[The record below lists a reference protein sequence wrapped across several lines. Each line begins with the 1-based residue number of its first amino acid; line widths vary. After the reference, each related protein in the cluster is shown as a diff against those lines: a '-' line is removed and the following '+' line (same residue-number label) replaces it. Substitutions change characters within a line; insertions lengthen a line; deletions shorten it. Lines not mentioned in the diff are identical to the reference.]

1 MKEESDL
8 AQLMAG
14 LHAIIQDQ
22 QHSYQIAYHGQDN
35 DHLDTAK
42 IDFQKASDPSEHTGK
57 LKAALF
63 NQKENLYR
71 VDTEMHKA
79 PPGTSQ
85 N

>member
-1 MKEESDL
+1 MREESDFAL
-8 AQLMAG
+8 MMAG
-14 LHAIIQDQ
+14 LDAIIQDE
-22 QHSYQIAYHGQDN
+22 QHSYQITYHGQDY

-42 IDFQKASDPSEHTGK
+42 IDFQKASDPSEHKAK

-71 VDTEMHKA
+71 VDTKMHIA
-79 PPGTSQ
+79 LPGTSQ